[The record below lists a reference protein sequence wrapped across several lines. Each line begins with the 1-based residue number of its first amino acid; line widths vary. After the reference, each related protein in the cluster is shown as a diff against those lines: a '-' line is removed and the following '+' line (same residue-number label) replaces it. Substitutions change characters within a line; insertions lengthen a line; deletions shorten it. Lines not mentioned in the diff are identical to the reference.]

1 MDDESPEHETS
12 EGEPKTLDGK
22 SLRERGQKWLDRIK
36 AAQKLEKSWL
46 EAAQEATLIY
56 TGEGE
61 KKSPFNILFS
71 NVETIVPSIYNS
83 TPSPDVRR
91 RFSDPDPTSKA
102 VSQLLERAI
111 ALQLDNGAL
120 DGEIE
125 ALAQDAFIAGRGVVR
140 VRAVEA
146 GGVQYESVP
155 WRDYAEG
162 PAKRWRDVPW
172 VAFKHALIEEES
184 EKITNGDFVAAQV
197 ADNAVEKLE
206 GEPRDTEGVWEIW
219 CKSERK
225 VFFVRERDAMLLSE
239 KNDPLGLTGFFPMPE
254 PAQPITVSG
263 RRMPVNPYSIYRG
276 LAEELNRLTTRIN
289 KITEG
294 MKVRGGVVGGQGA
307 ADVEALSSAGDNE
320 LVEIKGVEIAAQA
333 GGLDKLISWWPIE
346 QAAAVLAQLV
356 QQREQTKQAI
366 YEITGISDIVR
377 GASRS
382 SETATAQQIKTQW
395 GSLRIKKM
403 QRMVEATVRDLFQM
417 TADIMARTT
426 QTPDLQAMTGIEIT
440 PEMEKILAQPVLRS
454 YRIDVESDSTIR
466 ADVSRNQEQMNLFLQ
481 GTAQFIQAVGPAIQS
496 GQFPPDVAME
506 IYSAFARSFKLG
518 KQAEDAL
525 DSLSQRL
532 AEQQQA
538 KQGQEQQ
545 NADQDAQDKERASKE
560 IDIQRREAEI
570 GLREEAL
577 KLTVERAKFE
587 HEKASAGHALDRQAF
602 ENDVAARGGQIV
614 QREGEIEGVRAEISP
629 LMQAIEGFGQII
641 EQMHAGQ
648 QERDAML
655 LSALTAP
662 KSVTLPDG
670 RVITATT
677 GGVQ

>member
-1 MDDESPEHETS
+1 MDDKSPEHEAR
-12 EGEPKTLDGK
+12 EGEPKKLDGK
-22 SLRERGQKWLDRIK
+22 GLREMGQKWLDRIK
-36 AAQKLEKSWL
+36 DQQKLEESWRKN
-46 EAAQEATLIY
+46 AQEATLIY
-56 TGEGE
+56 TGEGD
-61 KKSPFNILFS
+61 KPASFNILFS

-91 RFSDPDPTSKA
+91 RFSDPDPVSKA
-102 VSQLLERAI
+102 VSQVLERAI
-111 ALQLDNGAL
+111 SLQLDNGAL

-125 ALAQDAFIAGRGVVR
+125 SLAQDAFIAGRGVVR
-140 VRAVEA
+140 VKALES

-155 WRDYAEG
+155 WRDYVEG

-172 VAFKHALIEEES
+172 VAFKHALPEEQS
-184 EKITNGDFVAAQV
+184 EKVTNGEYVAAQV
-197 ADNAVEKLE
+197 NDNGVEKLE
-206 GEPRDTEGVWEIW
+206 GEPRCTEDVWEIW
-219 CKSERK
+219 CKAKGK

-239 KNDPLGLTGFFPMPE
+239 KDDPLGLTGFFPMPE

-263 RRMPVNPYSIYRG
+263 RRMPVNPYSIYKG

-294 MKVRGGVVGGQGA
+294 MKVRGGVVAGQGA
-307 ADVEALSSAGDNE
+307 ADVEALSKAGDNE

-346 QAAAVLAQLV
+346 QAATVLAQLV

-426 QTPDLQAMTGIEIT
+426 EVSALQSMTGVQITQEMAEI
-440 PEMEKILAQPVLRS
+440 LNQPVLRS

-466 ADVSRNQEQMNLFLQ
+466 ADVSRNQEQMNAFLQ
-481 GTAQFIQAVGPAIQS
+481 GTAQFIQAIGPAIQS

-506 IYSAFARSFKLG
+506 IYSSFARSFKLG

-525 DSLSQRL
+525 DGLSSRL
-532 AEQQQA
+532 AQQQQD
-538 KQGQEQQ
+538 KQGQEQASAEQ
-545 NADQDAQDKERASKE
+545 IEAEKAKAQKEL
-560 IDIQRREAEI
+560 DLMRREAEV
-570 GLREEAL
+570 GLSEEAL
-577 KLTVERAKFE
+577 KLKTERAQIDTEKAILGMARDKLAFDEGRAMHGVERKAFE
-587 HEKASAGHALDRQAF
+587 HE
-602 ENDVAARGGQIV
+602 AAMRGGQIV
-614 QREGEIEGVRAEISP
+614 QREGEIEDVRAELSP
-629 LMQAIEGFGQII
+629 VMQAIEGFGQIVM
-641 EQMHAGQ
+641 QMQAQQ

-655 LSALTAP
+655 ISALTAFL
-662 KSVTLPDG
+662 S
-670 RVITATT
+670 
-677 GGVQ
+677 